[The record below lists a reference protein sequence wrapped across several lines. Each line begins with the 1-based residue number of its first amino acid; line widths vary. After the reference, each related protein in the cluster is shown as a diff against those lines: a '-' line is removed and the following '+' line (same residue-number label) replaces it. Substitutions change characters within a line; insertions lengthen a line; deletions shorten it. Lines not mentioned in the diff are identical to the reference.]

1 MYWAFPFSKGSLD
14 KGCHATEQNDTLSIM
29 AFVKM
34 TRWKI
39 TPIETNDILQNGML
53 QNDILQNDIL
63 QNDTQQNDNRH
74 RHFVILAVSLMC
86 KIFQK
91 I

>member
-39 TPIETNDILQNGML
+39 TLIET
-53 QNDILQNDIL
+53 NDILQNDIL
-63 QNDTQQNDNRH
+63 QSDILKNDTQQKYNRH
-74 RHFVILAVSLMC
+74 RHFVI
-86 KIFQK
+86 
-91 I
+91 